1 MHHSSGHAPGYLRVV
16 RSNTMGVDAIWM
28 SWLALAD
35 IIVLILVMGLH
46 ASMRR
51 DGTYWWNPPT
61 KDWKESDG

>member
-1 MHHSSGHAPGYLRVV
+1 ME
-16 RSNTMGVDAIWM
+16 WM

-35 IIVLILVMGLH
+35 ILVLLAVMGWH

-61 KDWKESDG
+61 KDWKDSDGCCETVYRKK

>member
-1 MHHSSGHAPGYLRVV
+1 ME
-16 RSNTMGVDAIWM
+16 WM

-35 IIVLILVMGLH
+35 IIVLILVMGRQ

-61 KDWKESDG
+61 TDWRDSDG

>member
-1 MHHSSGHAPGYLRVV
+1 MANGDV
-16 RSNTMGVDAIWM
+16 TTTWM

-35 IIVLILVMGLH
+35 ILVLLAVMGLH

-51 DGTYWWNPPT
+51 EGTYWGNPPT